1 MDRKMMLIIL
11 IVVLAITAIVLI
23 FSLIKTSKKNKGPK
37 ISKSKTKKPPKRK
50 GKRGA
55 KKYEDDLGVGED
67 PLFEDEDNI
76 FEETTSTQVAAKS
89 NFEDDDVYVEKKSEE
104 SSDIRKDI
112 IVDFKDK
119 IETLFEGLAN
129 NSTTLILSVA
139 SYPVLEHVLN
149 SMYVV
154 RTHGFSRQ
162 LSLSKLS
169 DPRVITTEVRN
180 RKQYTTVEFDIEFT
194 DYIQESKRLI
204 GSKEPFEK
212 TGRAILVEELDNFTT
227 PRLIYKINL

>member
-37 ISKSKTKKPPKRK
+37 ISKPKTRKPPKRK

-55 KKYEDDLGVGED
+55 KKYEDDLGIGED
-67 PLFEDEDNI
+67 PLFEDEDDI
-76 FEETTSTQVAAKS
+76 FEEAVTAKVAAKS
-89 NFEDDDVYVEKKSEE
+89 NFDDDVYVEKKSEE
-104 SSDIRKDI
+104 NSDIRKDI
-112 IVDFKDK
+112 VVDFKDK

-139 SYPVLEHVLN
+139 SYPVLEHILN

-227 PRLIYKINL
+227 PRLIYKVNL

>member
-1 MDRKMMLIIL
+1 MMLIIL

-37 ISKSKTKKPPKRK
+37 ISKPKTRKPPKRK

-55 KKYEDDLGVGED
+55 KKYEDDLGIGED
-67 PLFEDEDNI
+67 PLFEDEDDI
-76 FEETTSTQVAAKS
+76 FEEAVTAKVAAKS
-89 NFEDDDVYVEKKSEE
+89 NFDDDVYVEKKSEE
-104 SSDIRKDI
+104 NSDIRKDI
-112 IVDFKDK
+112 VVDFKDK

-139 SYPVLEHVLN
+139 SHPVLEHILN

-154 RTHGFSRQ
+154 RTHGLSRQ

-169 DPRVITTEVRN
+169 DPRVLATEVRN

>member
-1 MDRKMMLIIL
+1 MLIIL
-11 IVVLAITAIVLI
+11 IVILAITAIALI
-23 FSLIKTSKKNKGPK
+23 FSLIKANKKGKGPK
-37 ISKSKTKKPPKRK
+37 ISIPKIKKPPKRK

-55 KKYEDDLGVGED
+55 KKYKDDLGVGED
-67 PLFEDEDNI
+67 PLFEDEDGI
-76 FEETTSTQVAAKS
+76 FEEAVTAKVAAKS
-89 NFEDDDVYVEKKSEE
+89 NFDDDVYVEKKNEE
-104 SSDIRKDI
+104 NSDIRKDI
-112 IVDFKDK
+112 VVDFKDK

-212 TGRAILVEELDNFTT
+212 IGRAILVEELDNFTT

>member
-1 MDRKMMLIIL
+1 M
-11 IVVLAITAIVLI
+11 
-23 FSLIKTSKKNKGPK
+23 
-37 ISKSKTKKPPKRK
+37 
-50 GKRGA
+50 

-67 PLFEDEDNI
+67 PLFEDEDGI
-76 FEETTSTQVAAKS
+76 FEEEVSPRVAAKS
-89 NFEDDDVYVEKKSEE
+89 DFDDDVYVERKNEE

-112 IVDFKDK
+112 VVDFKDK

-169 DPRVITTEVRN
+169 DPRVLTTEVRN